1 MFPAAYLYFSLINN
15 YNMKKSFLY
24 FICSLLAIV
33 ATAQNRNTAFEK
45 QLEKKRVR
53 LPNGWHLSPAGR
65 SFSLGDLPLNI
76 AVSKTKKWMAVTNNG
91 QSVQSLQLINPKTE
105 KVVHDIII
113 PKSWYGL
120 KFSSDEKF
128 LYASGGNDNWILKY
142 AVTGNKLQLKDSI
155 ILGQKWPKKISP
167 AGIEIDDVTNRMYV
181 VTKENNLLY
190 IINLRTKQII
200 SQQELGKEAYACLL
214 SPDHKE
220 LYISLWGG
228 DKVLVFDT
236 KQRKLVDEIPVGD
249 NPNELLLN
257 KSGSILYVANA
268 NDNSVSVINIKKR
281 KVLEVLNAALYAQAP
296 EGSSSNGLALSTN
309 ERSLYVANANNNC
322 LAVFDVSVPGSSKSQ
337 GFIPV
342 GWYPT
347 NIKVI
352 GKKIFVSNGKGFS
365 SFANPKGPNPIET
378 QEMVTRHMGDTSA
391 QVRSDYI
398 GGLMKGTMSVIDEP
412 SNAALAAYSKAVY
425 KNTPYS
431 KETEL
436 NATGE
441 AGNPIPMKVGDVS
454 PIKHVF
460 YIIKENRTYD
470 QVLGDMPEGN
480 GDTSLVLFGEKITPN
495 QHKIAKEFVLLDNF
509 YADGE
514 VSADGHN
521 WSTSAHATDYLEKNW
536 VTSYGARGGTYPGE
550 GKREIANPK
559 RGFIW
564 DYCKRAGVSYRTYGE
579 FADDGKANIPVLE
592 NHFCPYYSSYG
603 LSIRDTVRFNQWKRE
618 FDSLAAVNAVPQFN
632 SLRFGNDHTEG
643 LKRGSPTP
651 FAHVADNDLAVGLF
665 IEHLSKSPLWKE
677 SVVFIVEDDAQNG
690 PDHVDAH
697 RTTAY
702 LAGPFVKRK
711 FVDHTMYSTSSML
724 RTMELILGLPP
735 MSQYDAAATPM
746 FKSFTSKPDYTPYKP
761 LPANIDLNEK
771 NTATNATAKL
781 SDQIDLSK
789 EDRVPDLLF
798 SKIIWK
804 AVKGEDSEMPA
815 PRRSAFFKNAD
826 DGETEEAEEE
836 LENKIINK

>member
-1 MFPAAYLYFSLINN
+1 
-15 YNMKKSFLY
+15 
-24 FICSLLAIV
+24 
-33 ATAQNRNTAFEK
+33 
-45 QLEKKRVR
+45 
-53 LPNGWHLSPAGR
+53 
-65 SFSLGDLPLNI
+65 
-76 AVSKTKKWMAVTNNG
+76 
-91 QSVQSLQLINPKTE
+91 
-105 KVVHDIII
+105 
-113 PKSWYGL
+113 
-120 KFSSDEKF
+120 
-128 LYASGGNDNWILKY
+128 
-142 AVTGNKLQLKDSI
+142 
-155 ILGQKWPKKISP
+155 
-167 AGIEIDDVTNRMYV
+167 
-181 VTKENNLLY
+181 
-190 IINLRTKQII
+190 
-200 SQQELGKEAYACLL
+200 
-214 SPDHKE
+214 
-220 LYISLWGG
+220 
-228 DKVLVFDT
+228 
-236 KQRKLVDEIPVGD
+236 
-249 NPNELLLN
+249 
-257 KSGSILYVANA
+257 
-268 NDNSVSVINIKKR
+268 
-281 KVLEVLNAALYAQAP
+281 
-296 EGSSSNGLALSTN
+296 
-309 ERSLYVANANNNC
+309 
-322 LAVFDVSVPGSSKSQ
+322 
-337 GFIPV
+337 
-342 GWYPT
+342 
-347 NIKVI
+347 
-352 GKKIFVSNGKGFS
+352 NGKGFS
-365 SFANPKGPNPIET
+365 SFANSKGQNPVKAE
-378 QEMVTRHMGDTSA
+378 QMVTRHMGDTSA

-412 SNAALAAYSKAVY
+412 SDAGLAVYSKAVY

-431 KETEL
+431 KEKEM
-436 NATGE
+436 NSTGE

-454 PIKHVF
+454 PIKYVF

-592 NHFCPYYSSYG
+592 NHFCPYYTSYD
-603 LSIRDTVRFNQWKRE
+603 LSVRDTVRFNQWKRE

-651 FAHVADNDLAVGLF
+651 FAHAADNDLAVGLF
-665 IEHLSKSPLWKE
+665 IEHLSKSPLWKK
-677 SVVFIVEDDAQNG
+677 SAVFIVEDDAQNG

-746 FKSFTSKPDYTPYKP
+746 FKSFTSKPDY
-761 LPANIDLNEK
+761 N
-771 NTATNATAKL
+771 
-781 SDQIDLSK
+781 
-789 EDRVPDLLF
+789 
-798 SKIIWK
+798 
-804 AVKGEDSEMPA
+804 
-815 PRRSAFFKNAD
+815 
-826 DGETEEAEEE
+826 
-836 LENKIINK
+836 